1 MLISRSLIEIGWL
14 DDVAPI
20 SIGRVFHPSLKVRFA
35 RHHGRT
41 LRDETTNVQCI
52 RDRRPRSEGA
62 SASYLDALGRRRAL
76 IRGPRL
82 AHHTVHRTPDQHVQV
97 SRV

>member
-14 DDVAPI
+14 DNVAPI

-62 SASYLDALGRRRAL
+62 SAGYLLDFPLLKDGGERATVRSSRRCT
-76 IRGPRL
+76 
-82 AHHTVHRTPDQHVQV
+82 H
-97 SRV
+97 